1 MKIFIPVS
9 HNGGGDGKTGWAV
22 SLATSFNGRHVLME
36 DMGGSHAD
44 RQCNQMANRLLKTD
58 CDVMLIIDIDTEF
71 TEQDV
76 ARAVGHMERGLLA
89 VWGLYPK
96 KEDSCPPCVN
106 TWPEVGMPDEHGLIN
121 VRRAG
126 RGFLMVHRSVFERL
140 KEENGGPAKRFHN
153 HGQIEWAFFRS
164 GVVDGAFSAVIGD
177 VDAEGYPL
185 REWISEDWMFCEDLR
200 IHLRIPTLVDTGIIL
215 AHVGSKTYRF
225 PVESLVRVG
234 PPKTWRDIHG
244 WFDYEPLYRMIV
256 NEIPDWDS
264 FTEVGTWLGKS
275 FAAFHSF
282 AKEAGK
288 AVLMQAVDTFQGE
301 PASTA
306 HAEILALHGGNVEKA
321 FLANMEALGVGMFTA
336 WPRVSVDAAAQF
348 GNESQFAVF
357 IDADHRE
364 EYVAADI
371 AAWLPKVKRGGILAG
386 HDYDE
391 PGVIAAVAK
400 AGLKV
405 ETMGR
410 CWVHRKT

>member
-22 SLATSFNGRHVLME
+22 SLATSFNGRHVLIE

-44 RQCNQMANRLLKTD
+44 RACNNMANRFLKTN
-58 CDVMLIIDIDTEF
+58 CDAMLIIDIDTEF
-71 TEQDV
+71 SERDI

-96 KEDSCPPCVN
+96 KQDDCPPCVN
-106 TWPEVGMPDEHGLIN
+106 TWPEVSPPDGFGLID

-126 RGFLMVHRSVFERL
+126 RGFLMVRRSVFERL

-153 HGQIEWAFFRS
+153 HGQVEWAFFRS

-185 REWISEDWMFCEDLR
+185 REWITEDWMFCEDLR
-200 IHLRIPTLVDTGIIL
+200 IHLRIPTLVDTGIVL

-225 PVESLVRVG
+225 PAERLVAVG
-234 PPKTWRDIHG
+234 PPKTWKDIHG
-244 WFDYEPLYRMIV
+244 WFDYEPLYRMLAK
-256 NEIPDWDS
+256 EIPNEGA
-264 FTEVGTWLGKS
+264 FAEVGCWLGRS
-275 FAAFHSF
+275 IAAFHSF
-282 AKEAGK
+282 VEEAGDK
-288 AVLMQAVDTFQGE
+288 SVTKHVVDTFQGD
-301 PASTA
+301 PASAT
-306 HAEILALHGGNVEKA
+306 HAEILALHGGSVEKA
-321 FLANMEALGVGMFTA
+321 FRENMRALGIPVGI
-336 WPRVSVDAAAQF
+336 WREDSVKGAALF
-348 GNESQFAVF
+348 EDGELDAVF

-364 EYVAADI
+364 EYVSADI

-386 HDYDE
+386 HDFDE
-391 PGVIAAVAK
+391 VGVATAVAK
-400 AGLKV
+400 SGLPV

-410 CWVHRKT
+410 CWVYRKT